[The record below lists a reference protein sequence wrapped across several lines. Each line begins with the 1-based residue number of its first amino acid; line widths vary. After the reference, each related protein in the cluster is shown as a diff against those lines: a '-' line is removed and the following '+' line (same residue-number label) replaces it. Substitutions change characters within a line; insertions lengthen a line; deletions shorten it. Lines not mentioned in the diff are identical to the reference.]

1 MKKWLYVLL
10 GIEIIANIV
19 VFFTLLYSSL
29 FAALF
34 GTALN
39 VLSLVPIIA
48 IIYNINDIED
58 IQYDM
63 SKMRYTMRKI
73 EDSLAKDR
81 DSTEEEAEP
90 VAGASVGVW
99 ECIKCGNVNKEG
111 TNHCDNCKAAYS
123 PEYNPTDDP
132 SKKKKVSRWV
142 KYK

>member
-1 MKKWLYVLL
+1 MKKWLYVIL
-10 GIEIIANIV
+10 GIEIVADIV
-19 VFFTLLYSSL
+19 IFFMLLYSSL

-39 VLSLVPIIA
+39 VLSLIPIIA
-48 IIYNINDIED
+48 IICNMKDIED

-73 EDSLAKDR
+73 EDSLARDR
-81 DSTEEEAEP
+81 DSTEESEL
-90 VAGASVGVW
+90 VVGASVGVW
-99 ECIKCGNVNKEG
+99 ECVKCGTVNKEG
-111 TNHCDNCKAAYS
+111 TNRCDNCKAAYS

-132 SKKKKVSRWV
+132 SKKKKVSRWI